1 MSSRRPVRLLVAIAV
16 TLGLPA
22 LGRAETLG
30 VAWRDNLDAA
40 KIEAAR
46 TNRLLLLH
54 FWTPSCGPC
63 KVLDQQVLSQPQ
75 VGSAVERSYVPVKI
89 NADASPALARMFSID
104 RVPTEVVV
112 TPQGNVVATLQTPNA
127 PDAYVA
133 QLENLARHYQQ
144 TTPGVGTPPQAVNSA
159 YASIPQASAA
169 AIPQARPAMVTT
181 AAAQAPQNNPYVG
194 AAPAAT
200 QQAYA
205 SPASPYGAPAVAAV
219 GQGVST
225 QGAPQGGA
233 VTGNVAATMPSNAM
247 PRSYRDPAVA
257 TPPGAPAVGGAVA
270 ATSPVAPPA
279 INSAYA
285 GVGVATASAAAAVT
299 PASQGSAAPYAAA
312 PPQVGQVATAPAQVQ
327 PMQPPLPANCPPLG
341 FDGCCPVT
349 LKTQNRWAPGST
361 SFGAIHRGR
370 TYLFAGDA
378 ERQQFLADPDS
389 YSPVFAGLDPV
400 LLLEQRQTVPGTR
413 KYGFKYGNAFYLFSC
428 AETWE
433 RFKASP
439 QTYAAGVRQAMA
451 KVDGAAGVGGTIRR

>member
-1 MSSRRPVRLLVAIAV
+1 MSSRRHVRLLVAIAV
-16 TLGLPA
+16 TLCLPA

-112 TPQGNVVATLQTPNA
+112 TPQGNVVATLQTPNT

-133 QLENLARHYQQ
+133 QLDNLARHFQQ
-144 TTPGVGTPPQAVNSA
+144 STPGVGTPPQAVNSA

-169 AIPQARPAMVTT
+169 AIPQARPTVVTP
-181 AAAQAPQNNPYVG
+181 AAAQTPQNNPYVG
-194 AAPAAT
+194 AAPSAT

-205 SPASPYGAPAVAAV
+205 SPYGAPAAGAV
-219 GQGVST
+219 GQSVAMP
-225 QGAPQGGA
+225 GAPQVGA
-233 VTGNVAATMPSNAM
+233 VTGGVAATMPSNAM

-257 TPPGAPAVGGAVA
+257 ATPGATAVGGAA
-270 ATSPVAPPA
+270 AAASPVAPPA

-285 GVGVATASAAAAVT
+285 GVAVAAPSVAT
-299 PASQGSAAPYAAA
+299 PAPQGSAAPFAAA
-312 PPQVGQVATAPAQVQ
+312 PPQVAQAATAPAQVQ

-349 LKTQNRWAPGST
+349 LKAQNRWAAGST
-361 SFGAIHRGR
+361 AFGAIHRGR

-428 AETWE
+428 AET
-433 RFKASP
+433 RDKFQASP
-439 QTYAAGVRQAMA
+439 HTYAAGVRQAMA